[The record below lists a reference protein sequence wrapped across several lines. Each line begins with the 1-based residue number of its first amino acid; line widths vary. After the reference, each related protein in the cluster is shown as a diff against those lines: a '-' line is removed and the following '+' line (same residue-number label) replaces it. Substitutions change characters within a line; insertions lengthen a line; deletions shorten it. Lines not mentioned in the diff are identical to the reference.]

1 MKTKSKAHTEI
12 YKEHLGH
19 NNSRMMVKR
28 KCSRVLQLLYE
39 SNPEETAGISAKTFA
54 SSKGYSFL
62 VTAMKPWHILLP
74 PCNWGNWRPIPTPC
88 RAQVCRARV
97 EKAHTDPLG
106 ASESNLGG
114 KCPKRPADLSCCL
127 DFLPS
132 FLDWESPVCS
142 ESRGSSQHPLGWSF
156 SFHSSVWFLFRS
168 FSNQLEVS
176 EEIRT
181 YVESDS

>member
-74 PCNWGNWRPIPTPC
+74 PCN
-88 RAQVCRARV
+88 
-97 EKAHTDPLG
+97 
-106 ASESNLGG
+106 
-114 KCPKRPADLSCCL
+114 
-127 DFLPS
+127 
-132 FLDWESPVCS
+132 
-142 ESRGSSQHPLGWSF
+142 
-156 SFHSSVWFLFRS
+156 
-168 FSNQLEVS
+168 
-176 EEIRT
+176 
-181 YVESDS
+181 